1 MHLVVSKREVGFQ
14 SSSTAFHIL
23 FHKEGDCEKIHFIS
37 RMSDFFFFFAK
48 TLPPFSRPTAS

>member
-37 RMSDFFFFFAK
+37 RMSDFFFFFC
-48 TLPPFSRPTAS
+48 